1 MIYSKGNGF
10 DEEIVTFEAN
20 GNIKVG
26 TPVMVT
32 SNGTVSTALGIFCG
46 ICKCIRN
53 GYAAVQ
59 LKGYVVVPY
68 IIAPRIGYSRLSAVD
83 GKVTGD
89 NVTGREYLVID
100 IDTETKTVGFML

>member
-1 MIYSKGNGF
+1 MHYSLNSS
-10 DEEIVTFEAN
+10 EEIVTFETN

-59 LKGYVVVPY
+59 LKGYVAVPF
-68 IIAPRIGYSRLSAVD
+68 
-83 GKVTGD
+83 
-89 NVTGREYLVID
+89 VI
-100 IDTETKTVGFML
+100 M